1 MVKECNVIL
10 NNDAVTVVVYDGI
23 RVQLPSIKRKAQTVF
38 VDKRGN
44 KYVVVDKP
52 CKRGE
57 ESRRDTPSSD
67 EPKTQ
72 LKTRAKKKSIDVITD
87 NI

>member
-38 VDKRGN
+38 VDKRGSRYIVFIDLGRARYN
-44 KYVVVDKP
+44 HRYAAPYSFAPTKY
-52 CKRGE
+52 
-57 ESRRDTPSSD
+57 
-67 EPKTQ
+67 
-72 LKTRAKKKSIDVITD
+72 
-87 NI
+87 N